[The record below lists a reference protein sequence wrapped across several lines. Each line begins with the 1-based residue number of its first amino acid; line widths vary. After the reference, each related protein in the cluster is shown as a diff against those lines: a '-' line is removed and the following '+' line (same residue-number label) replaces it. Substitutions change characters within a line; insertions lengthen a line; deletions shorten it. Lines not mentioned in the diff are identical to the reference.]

1 MGNIVYYE
9 GKNNGASFSKFI
21 LVDGQQRV
29 TTILLLLC
37 AIRDEL
43 KRQNMPDE
51 NINIRYLENDNG
63 GDAYR
68 VRLKQT
74 SYDADSFNMIVKG
87 LIK

>member
-1 MGNIVYYE
+1 MP
-9 GKNNGASFSKFI
+9 KK
-21 LVDGQQRV
+21 L
-29 TTILLLLC
+29 T
-37 AIRDEL
+37 
-43 KRQNMPDE
+43 MPDE
-51 NINIRYLENDNG
+51 NINIGYLENDNG